1 MVVMVRGAAGAAFVM
16 NVPIAMPM
24 LYDMALAGAMPAAAA
39 AAPAAAAVTM
49 PPMPA
54 AAWSIA
60 DAYAGGYASTGLCN
74 VAELYMSSDQDMSI
88 YFLHK
93 KIMLISFLLLI
104 LSPNSSLCSTTTYR
118 VNNNLY

>member
-24 LYDMALAGAMPAAAA
+24 LYDVALAGAMPAAAS
-39 AAPAAAAVTM
+39 PAAAVAM

-74 VAELYMSSDQDMSI
+74 VAELHVVRSG
-88 YFLHK
+88 YFY
-93 KIMLISFLLLI
+93 LLLH
-104 LSPNSSLCSTTTYR
+104 SAY
-118 VNNNLY
+118 NNI